1 MYCSNCGNKIEED
14 EKFCGKCGQSVSCN
28 DIDENSINNQVH
40 IKIKFNHL
48 IILIIIVF
56 VAMLGI
62 FFTIK
67 LNNSSLKNTDNYSK
81 YNTLIPKSQPDWII
95 NVDDKKVFNIPYE
108 EFVEKCKTRLGELS
122 DMYVRKVQ
130 SGYFVGGKISY
141 PEGWIIIEKNEHNH
155 YGYNTLL
162 FTESL
167 LGRMLYIEEY
177 DGKVESITFLKSTEK
192 LSSTIAQ
199 QTIIEI
205 LEEYG
210 IYSENN
216 KKIFEDNV
224 NMTTLRFEDAVV
236 YLGYYLSDNKLAA
249 EAYRNSGDFGYIPY
263 EYTKKEFGNYIKLT
277 IK

>member
-108 EFVEKCKTRLGELS
+108 EFVEKCKTRL
-122 DMYVRKVQ
+122 
-130 SGYFVGGKISY
+130 
-141 PEGWIIIEKNEHNH
+141 
-155 YGYNTLL
+155 
-162 FTESL
+162 
-167 LGRMLYIEEY
+167 
-177 DGKVESITFLKSTEK
+177 
-192 LSSTIAQ
+192 
-199 QTIIEI
+199 
-205 LEEYG
+205 
-210 IYSENN
+210 
-216 KKIFEDNV
+216 
-224 NMTTLRFEDAVV
+224 
-236 YLGYYLSDNKLAA
+236 
-249 EAYRNSGDFGYIPY
+249 
-263 EYTKKEFGNYIKLT
+263 
-277 IK
+277 